1 MSIIFTT
8 GQDQPSASQGRAGAG
23 AGASGAQAIK
33 SSADHPPRGGGGF
46 AYVYV

>member
-1 MSIIFTT
+1 MSVIMTT
-8 GQDQPSASQGRAGAG
+8 GQDQPSAGLGRAGAG
-23 AGASGAQAIK
+23 ACALGERAIK